1 MADTTSLQ
9 WLIDAVDKMRQNRTM
24 QNPALGGQPQSMQ
37 NYLGDIGTRNAIR
50 APQQPAYNPAI
61 PIAPRNFNTAGA
73 NVNPAATNTV
83 ANYPSST
90 PIPIRSTIEGI
101 YGKGSVNYDPAT
113 GTIYLFDR
121 RTGRTGTIPVG
132 TYSLQN
138 DTAYIN
144 PDYIRS
150 WLNPQTVAPQERLNT
165 EPPYQPYLEASSPGF
180 RNMVNLVKAWQEAN
194 PVYVPFP
201 AGTPTLERQ
210 KFDEAR
216 RQFDLGYELD
226 LRRQAETER
235 HNRVSESL
243 SGGTGGKMS
252 ATEAKAFNKGAAMQI
267 IKNKIDEAWKR
278 GGWAAA
284 VEALPAIQDW
294 FMGTYYPELI
304 RGGLDNND
312 IQDILVYARSLIGG
326 DLSNIPFP
334 KLSDKNT
341 GGSGA
346 PVSIAPNTAN
356 PQ

>member
-1 MADTTSLQ
+1 MADITQLQ
-9 WLIDAVDKMRQNRTM
+9 WLINAVDKMRQNRPA
-24 QNPALGGQPQSMQ
+24 QNPALPGQPQSMQ
-37 NYLGDIGTRNAIR
+37 NYLGDIGAQNKVR
-50 APQQPAYNPAI
+50 AQQQPAYSPAVPVAPRIQPAI
-61 PIAPRNFNTAGA
+61 EGMYSGP
-73 NVNPAATNTV
+73 V
-83 ANYPSST
+83 A
-90 PIPIRSTIEGI
+90 R
-101 YGKGSVNYDPAT
+101 YDPNT
-113 GTIYLFDR
+113 GAIYLIGR
-121 RTGRTGTIPVG
+121 RSGRVNAIPVG
-132 TYSLQN
+132 AYSLQN
-138 DTAYIN
+138 DAAYTN
-144 PDYIRS
+144 
-150 WLNPQTVAPQERLNT
+150 
-165 EPPYQPYLEASSPGF
+165 PYLAASSPGF
-180 RNMVNLVKAWQEAN
+180 QNMVNLVKAWQEAN

-210 KFDEAR
+210 KFDEAK
-216 RQFDLGYELD
+216 RQFELGHALEL
-226 LRRQAETER
+226 RKQAETER
-235 HNRVSESL
+235 RNRVSEAL
-243 SGGTGGKMS
+243 GGDASSKMS

-284 VEALPAIQDW
+284 VEALPGIQDW

-326 DLSNIPFP
+326 DLSKIPFP